1 MITASEKSPG
11 NEKKNRGNLL
21 SVEKVKKISSVFEFH
36 NLMFQPAELCKL
48 VGLAYDVGPPK
59 MCSLKLGN
67 K

>member
-1 MITASEKSPG
+1 MKGKIE
-11 NEKKNRGNLL
+11 ENLL
-21 SVEKVKKISSVFEFH
+21 SVEKVKKMSSVFEFH